1 MLRIEDVSV
10 DFGDKQALDRITL
23 EVGPGETVTVLGPS
37 GSGKS
42 TLLRVVAGLQRP
54 DLGRVLLDGDDLS
67 AVPAYRRGI
76 GLIFQDH
83 ALFHHRDVWGNVA
96 FGLRMR
102 GDSRQDI
109 DRRVRECLE
118 LVGLERYERRSV
130 VTLSG
135 GEQQRV
141 ALARALA
148 PEPRVLLLDEPL
160 GSLDRRLRD
169 RLLEDLTAIFDR
181 LDVTALHVTHDRAEA
196 FALGDR
202 VAVMRAGRIV
212 QIGTPDGVWERPAD
226 EDTAR
231 FLGLN
236 VVDGRAIRPEAVA
249 VVQTADGGDGVVTQ
263 AVRQGPTVRL
273 TIALD
278 AGGALDAVIAALDH
292 PTRGDR
298 VSVQVDENGVIA
310 LR

>member
-1 MLRIEDVSV
+1 MLRLEDVSV
-10 DFGDKQALDRITL
+10 SFDGKKALDRATL
-23 EVGPGETVTVLGPS
+23 EVAAGETVTVLGPS

-42 TLLRVVAGLQRP
+42 TLLRVVAGLQRS
-54 DLGRVLLDGDDLS
+54 DSGQVLLDGDDLS
-67 AVPAYRRGI
+67 SAPAHRRGI

-102 GDSRQDI
+102 GDARGDI
-109 DRRVRECLE
+109 ERRVRECLE
-118 LVGLERYERRSV
+118 LVGLEGYERRSV

-169 RLLEDLTAIFDR
+169 RLLDDLTAIFDR

-212 QIGTPDGVWERPAD
+212 QVGTPDEVWERPVD

-236 VVDGRAIRPEAVA
+236 VLDGRAIRPEAVA
-249 VVQTADGGDGVVTQ
+249 VLRVAHGGDGVVMQ

-278 AGGALDAVIAALDH
+278 AGDSLDAVVAALAH
-292 PTRGDR
+292 PMRGDR
-298 VSVQVDENGVIA
+298 VSIEVDEGGVVP